1 MLEYVFYYSNVETF
15 EVVVSAEARRV
26 ALALEA
32 ERKYELVIC
41 AA

>member
-1 MLEYVFYYSNVETF
+1 MLEYVFYYSNVETLA
-15 EVVVSAEARRV
+15 VLSAEARRV
-26 ALALEA
+26 APALEA